1 MNSRQTQTNTLE
13 RRRFEMRVAVAVV
26 VAVLSSLL
34 VFHTYALDLLPID
47 STSIFN
53 AYLSNLSN
61 FVIGVLFGV
70 MVLFLHFFCDSRSD
84 SGQTAWVLLVASL
97 ARFVSQIAR
106 RSLRP
111 PAFSR

>member
-1 MNSRQTQTNTLE
+1 MNSPQTQTITLE

-26 VAVLSSLL
+26 VGVLSLL
-34 VFHTYALDLLPID
+34 LELHSFAHDLLPFD

-70 MVLFLHFFCDSRSD
+70 MVLFLHFFCDSRST